1 MNREDANPEEI
12 REKAG
17 DIQKRSLSLFE
28 AAYKKKV
35 IWNLKSIDWLKPLFR
50 WQRTRPTVVAKRRK
64 KIENY
69 IESENGSKN
78 PLIYNFD
85 VQPNHQLPIFEHHEI

>member
-35 IWNLKSIDWLKPLFR
+35 I
-50 WQRTRPTVVAKRRK
+50 
-64 KIENY
+64 
-69 IESENGSKN
+69 
-78 PLIYNFD
+78 
-85 VQPNHQLPIFEHHEI
+85 

>member
-35 IWNLKSIDWLKPLFR
+35 LFGTISVLKVW
-50 WQRTRPTVVAKRRK
+50 
-64 KIENY
+64 
-69 IESENGSKN
+69 
-78 PLIYNFD
+78 IY
-85 VQPNHQLPIFEHHEI
+85 

>member
-35 IWNLKSIDWLKPLFR
+35 LF
-50 WQRTRPTVVAKRRK
+50 
-64 KIENY
+64 
-69 IESENGSKN
+69 GSF
-78 PLIYNFD
+78 PC
-85 VQPNHQLPIFEHHEI
+85 

>member
-35 IWNLKSIDWLKPLFR
+35 IWNLESLIWLKPLPDGR
-50 WQRTRPTVVAKRRK
+50 ERGQQW
-64 KIENY
+64 
-69 IESENGSKN
+69 
-78 PLIYNFD
+78 
-85 VQPNHQLPIFEHHEI
+85 